1 MRNTS
6 ICMGVVCCDSLILF
20 IDLDVCIFHL
30 LCSVTTLCNAFQ
42 IALGLLN
49 ARVSTKSFKQW
60 SGPLF
65 RPLISLLLSKFSLIA
80 PLVCAPL
87 LLTELILLL
96 LFCRLSCYASQS
108 TLQAIRFQLLEASPS
123 TINFS
128 GDLKYGMLTNYVLEY
143 LSSTLF

>member
-6 ICMGVVCCDSLILF
+6 ICMGVVCCDSLIVF

-96 LFCRLSCYASQS
+96 LFCHLSCYASQS
-108 TLQAIRFQLLEASPS
+108 TLQAIRFQLLEASPF

-128 GDLKYGMLTNYVLEY
+128 GDLKYGMLINYVLEY
-143 LSSTLF
+143 LSSMLF